1 MALNMKLRFKS
12 VERRNGG
19 GLNRLLPLFFIFLP
33 FVCLGWSLGVGQ
45 YPLSLERIC
54 RILAGQMLP
63 LTPDWN
69 ELEANLLLYVRLP
82 RVLAAMLVG
91 AALAMSGA
99 AFQGLFRNPLASP
112 YTLGVSNGAGF
123 GAALGIVVSTNV
135 LVIYIGAFA
144 CSLLAVAL
152 TFIIG
157 GRGKGPA
164 VSLVLGGIVVGA
176 FFAALISLLKYVADP
191 FEKLPAI
198 VFWLMGS
205 LAAVKGPLL
214 AMSVP
219 LFAAGVG
226 LLFLYR
232 WRLNLLCMGDDE
244 AAAFGVEV
252 RRDRIVVVFCCTLIT
267 AASVSLCGIV
277 GWVGL
282 VIPHFARMLVGPDF
296 RKLLPACFS
305 LGASYLVLMDNLCR
319 TLTQAEIPLGVVTAL
334 VGTPVFAWF
343 MLRRRTGW

>member
-1 MALNMKLRFKS
+1 MRS
-12 VERRNGG
+12 GG
-19 GLNRLLPLFFIFLP
+19 SRNRLLPFFFVLLP
-33 FVCLGWSLGVGQ
+33 LACFGWSLGLGQ
-45 YPLSLERIC
+45 YPVPLERVC
-54 RILAGQMLP
+54 RVLAGQILP
-63 LTPDWN
+63 LTRDWN
-69 ELEANLLLYVRLP
+69 ELEANLLLHVRLP

-123 GAALGIVVSTNV
+123 GAALGIVISTNF
-135 LVIYIGAFA
+135 LVIYTSSFAF
-144 CSLLAVAL
+144 SLLAVAL

-157 GRGKGPA
+157 GRGRGPT

-214 AMSVP
+214 AMSAP
-219 LFAAGVG
+219 LFAAGAA

-252 RRDRIVVVFCCTLIT
+252 RRDRVIVVLCCTLVT
-267 AASVSLCGIV
+267 AAAVSLCGIV

-305 LGASYLVLMDNLCR
+305 LGASYLVLMDDMCR

-334 VGTPVFAWF
+334 VGAPVFAWF